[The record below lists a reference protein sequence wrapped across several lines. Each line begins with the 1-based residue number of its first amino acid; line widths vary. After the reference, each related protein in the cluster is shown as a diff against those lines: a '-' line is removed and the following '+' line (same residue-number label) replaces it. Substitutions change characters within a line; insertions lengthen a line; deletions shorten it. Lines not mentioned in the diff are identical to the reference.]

1 MTSNNTMELGD
12 IIKIISPGND
22 ALHNKIFFIYYL
34 DEETMT
40 IISKDDYSE
49 HNLNIENEELMDE
62 SIENIKILKK
72 NDEKGF
78 ARQNNLVVG
87 KNISIEFG
95 GQVPFFINGK
105 ITNLEEDM
113 IEITTY
119 SDNRVLYIDFE
130 YKGIPKNLPIVSIKD
145 FIPPDVE
152 KEPEDESVL
161 IQGRKEDGDEDALS
175 DDIEQ
180 LGQLIDENDMEIYDD
195 DDLKLMVNED
205 FVKVMK
211 QNKELIIEGDDV
223 FSDDIGAIEV
233 QEEYEVK
240 EGQKRYDLEA
250 QTSDILND
258 MLSTIPT
265 DKQSPKVLEK
275 INTQIKRYI
284 ELRDEFSVKNSEN
297 NIIKSKVKGR
307 HNKPLKQK
315 LKDMDSQ
322 LNWIIPIV
330 SNIKKI
336 YNIDVFDDDAPED
349 IIVTDL
355 EFDLFDDYRNNH
367 VSSEENKTNYLIN
380 KIHDYLN
387 PIEKPEDKRNILN
400 EVEVNNNIETIVNN
414 NSVGSII
421 EDNAA
426 ISTTIYNEELHKKE
440 YNIQKYITSGMMTE
454 LDPNTKRRKLVKTR
468 NNETMFVKGFLTV
481 PTKLRKIY
489 DINGINNI
497 LHKSQAH
504 YERANYSNWNLLGNM
519 AMQTQN
525 FNEDYINDNDKHD
538 LDSEIQLNDKYFKQ
552 YLFNEKIE
560 FSDRNTEKT
569 YDKFLYAMIPDV
581 GTVINKHLQKNQGVS
596 IDKML
601 EPLEYFGIDYSELH
615 KNDYNDLVEK
625 VEKNVSSFVK
635 TINNHSNLAK
645 RFIRQNKNWRINKNV
660 LSMLLHNKHR
670 ELYELYGLKDT
681 DLFSESIFKIFNQ
694 DNGRLWNTAISYSLL
709 DLYQDVDIDAVV
721 ERELAETKIN
731 VETEREKDT
740 ECTDFQLAKRYIE
753 LDELKADDGVDD
765 VYFDKKYDTTPYEI
779 KEEFT
784 EFENLPIDE
793 FKDIIKKHLIEK
805 LAVDVKMAQRDAE
818 AIVDGAKK
826 IRDGDYAVLEKDDK
840 TTFYIRSNNKWR
852 IDNDMSKKDADNIS
866 FCNTKAKCLNIKENC
881 DNVQT
886 NRNKMK
892 QQLLDQI
899 MKNFENTYTQN
910 ISEYKKKTRELL
922 GHYKKTLGLLKNMNQ
937 KRDYFYNN
945 KQVDIAKQLTMREIK
960 QSPYVELRDRV
971 LGEQDFIKRQNY
983 IQLFVQN
990 YCVYPDSTNKDQ
1002 SVYWLYC
1009 KDTMLPLLPKF
1020 LIDLAEAFEDNMYLD
1035 KLEEIQLRQ
1044 GEESADGDKI
1054 VDKYSGYTIRSI
1066 DFDLNEGYDKMG
1078 FKISTNAELEEDFLT
1093 REDLDIID
1101 EAGDLASEKEKQMAK
1116 INKYENKDAVMIANI
1131 VTTLNT
1137 QMNISVDAE
1146 DYVISNVLLGLE
1158 NDLMDERL
1166 YARQV
1171 AIAKKK
1177 KRKIKPYEY
1186 IHDEYLL
1193 LLTVAY
1199 YAIKVQTKIPSV
1211 STSRTFPGC
1220 NPKSFKGYPLE
1231 GDDDTF
1237 IRYLICVIA
1246 SIRLGSSE
1254 RPWSVIPKSKSKR
1267 NEIIKKY
1274 SEKVKDYID
1283 KKVLIRSSVQELLAD
1298 KREYLSS
1305 NIEVQI
1311 NEQFDLKSWSTFLPP
1326 LIEIKVKELKSV
1338 DSSFFTRF
1346 NSAIREGDGKQRD
1359 MYHALLG
1366 KIIKNSFYIQ
1376 ELIEKVVKKETLLL
1390 STVGN
1395 VVTQNSCCNVGEKYT
1410 IDYFMN
1416 KDGDIAKYKEIV
1428 ERLTMEKY
1436 RYKNNTLPFINDKVD
1451 RKTQYTEVGGGF
1463 DEEIIYKNFIK
1474 HCHFNSGLKLNDE
1487 LKLLCGKNTS
1497 KFTRFQSLKEKIDIM
1512 KKENLNYSEGNLVNL
1527 LNYMNKKTRIDIDLT
1542 LSKTQC
1548 DEGFL
1553 EIVNLLETKKI
1564 NKNYSIEILEKIK
1577 QTMMGVKTDSEFK
1590 NTDRLQIEL
1599 SKEIEVLKSYLVEKM
1614 KVIGEQRK
1622 LKEIFDDMLNWE
1634 QILNDITLSPLD
1646 RTNHIA
1652 SDFLKNNILFF
1663 IDYLPNMIINNAD
1676 FRKIKGENGDK
1687 NALLVPK
1694 HWNLSEYHRGDIESF
1709 MFKEFNFFTE
1719 FHDDQLLDECMV
1731 SLLNDCKDIKDF
1743 VKNIPYYCQYVDNEG
1758 KVEERKIPSNIIMML
1773 YYHSLLIV
1781 FSMIINSETMI
1792 DQGLLNDLNKREL
1805 QVKLKKIVFQCAN
1818 LMKNRKSMIDMNQDT
1833 IKSKVSRVK
1842 EKEKEQIKE
1851 RLGNLSKEARKIEDV
1866 MKNLSLG
1873 DWAVGRTSA
1882 IYIYNEDQY
1891 DKERHEI
1898 EQNAL
1903 RELQIGAVM
1912 DDVSD
1917 MHRDIYM
1924 MDHIAEQHSARLI
1937 EREENTINMAEDDDF
1952 GENFDGDEYY

>member
-1 MTSNNTMELGD
+1 MSSNNTMELGD

-22 ALHNKIFFIYYL
+22 VLHNKIFFVYYL
-34 DEETMT
+34 DDELMT

-72 NDEKGF
+72 NKEKGF
-78 ARQNNLVVG
+78 ARQNDLVVG

-113 IEITTY
+113 IEITKY
-119 SDNRVLYIDFE
+119 EDNRVLYIDFE

-145 FIPPDVE
+145 FIPPEVD
-152 KEPEDESVL
+152 KDEDEEKM
-161 IQGRKEDGDEDALS
+161 QGMVKIDDDEES
-175 DDIEQ
+175 SIDIESM
-180 LGQLIDENDMEIYDD
+180 GQLIDENDRELYDD

-205 FVKVMK
+205 LVKVMK
-211 QNKELIIEGDDV
+211 QNKELILEADDV
-223 FSDDIGAIEV
+223 FDEDIGTIEV

-240 EGQKRYDLEA
+240 EGQKRYDLES
-250 QTSDILND
+250 QTNDILND

-275 INTQIKRYI
+275 INTLIKRYV

-297 NIIKSKVKGR
+297 NIIKSKIHGR
-307 HNKPLKQK
+307 HNKPLKQT
-315 LKDMDSQ
+315 LKDMNKQ
-322 LNWIIPIV
+322 LKWIIPVV
-330 SNIKKI
+330 SNTKKI
-336 YNIDVFDDDAPED
+336 YNIDVFEDDAPED
-349 IIVTDL
+349 IIVSELDY
-355 EFDLFDDYRNNH
+355 DLFDEYRNNQI
-367 VSSEENKTNYLIN
+367 SSEENKTHYIIN

-387 PIEKPEDKRNILN
+387 PIEQPGDKRNIVA
-400 EVEVNNNIETIVNN
+400 EVEIKDNVESIVNN
-414 NSVGSII
+414 SSVSNII
-421 EDNAA
+421 DDNAA
-426 ISTTIYNEELHKKE
+426 VSTTIYNESINKKE
-440 YNIQKYITSGMMTE
+440 YNIQKYITSGEMTE
-454 LDPNTKRRKLVKTR
+454 MDLNTKRRKLVKTGP
-468 NNETMFVKGFLTV
+468 NETMFVKGFLSV

-489 DINGINNI
+489 DVNGSSNI
-497 LHKSQAH
+497 LRISQAH
-504 YERANYSNWNLLGNM
+504 CDRANHSYWHFLPNM
-519 AMQTQN
+519 SMQTQY
-525 FNEDYINDNDKHD
+525 FNEDYINDNDTHD
-538 LDSEIQLNDKYFKQ
+538 LDSEIQLNDKYFRQ
-552 YLFNEKIE
+552 YLFSEKIN

-569 YDKFLYAMIPDV
+569 YDKFLYSMIPDV
-581 GTVINKHLQKNQGVS
+581 GTVLNNHLKKSDGVS
-596 IDKML
+596 MDKIL
-601 EPLEYFGIDYSELH
+601 EPLEYFGIDYSQLN
-615 KNDYNDLVEK
+615 KNDYNDMVEK
-625 VEKNVSSFVK
+625 VEKNVSSYIK

-645 RFIRQNKNWRINKNV
+645 RFIRLNKNWRVNKNI
-660 LSMLLHNKHR
+660 LSKLLHNKHKD
-670 ELYELYGLKDT
+670 LYELYGIKDT
-681 DLFSESIFKIFNQ
+681 DLFSETISKIFYQ

-709 DLYQDVDIDAVV
+709 DLYQDIDIDEVV
-721 ERELAETKIN
+721 ERELAETKLN

-740 ECTDFQLAKRYIE
+740 ECVDFQLAKRYIE

-765 VYFDKKYDTTPYEI
+765 IYFDKKYDTTPYDI
-779 KEEFT
+779 KEEFA
-784 EFENLPIDE
+784 EFENLPVDE

-805 LAVDVKMAQRDAE
+805 LAVDVKMADRDAE
-818 AIVDGAKK
+818 SIVEGAKK
-826 IRDGDYAVLEKDDK
+826 VREGDYAVLEKDDK

-852 IDNDMSKKDADNIS
+852 IDNDMSKKDADNVS

-899 MKNFENTYTQN
+899 VKNFENTYTQN
-910 ISEYKKKTRELL
+910 IKEYKNKTRELL
-922 GHYKKTLGLLKNMNQ
+922 TYYKSTLSILKNMNQ
-937 KRDYFYNN
+937 RREYIYNN
-945 KQVDIAKQLTMREIK
+945 KQVEIAKQLTMREIK
-960 QSPYVELRDRV
+960 QSPYVDLRDRV
-971 LGEQDFIKRQNY
+971 LTEQDFIKRQNY

-990 YCVYPDSTNKDQ
+990 YCVYPDSANKEQ
-1002 SVYWLYC
+1002 SIYWLYC
-1009 KDTMLPLLPKF
+1009 KETMLPLLPKF
-1020 LIDLAEAFEDNMYLD
+1020 LIDLAEAFEDNMYLE
-1035 KLEEIQLRQ
+1035 KLEEIQLKQ
-1044 GEESADGDKI
+1044 GEESNDGDKI
-1054 VDKYSGYTIRSI
+1054 VDKYSGYTIRNI

-1078 FKISTNAELEEDFLT
+1078 FKISTNAELEEDYLT

-1101 EAGDLASEKEKQMAK
+1101 EAGDLATEKEKQMAK

-1131 VTTLNT
+1131 ITTLNA
-1137 QMNISVDAE
+1137 QMGISVDAE

-1158 NDLMDERL
+1158 NDLMDEKS

-1177 KRKIKPYEY
+1177 KRKIKSYEH

-1237 IRYLICVIA
+1237 LRYLICIIA
-1246 SIRLGSSE
+1246 TIRLGSSD
-1254 RPWSVIPKSKSKR
+1254 RPWSVIPKSKSKK

-1274 SEKVKDYID
+1274 SQMVKDYID

-1305 NIEVQI
+1305 NIEDEI
-1311 NEQFDLKSWSTFLPP
+1311 SEEFDLKSWNTFLPP

-1338 DSSFFTRF
+1338 DSSFFTRL
-1346 NSAIREGDGKQRD
+1346 NKAVREGDKSQRD
-1359 MYHALLG
+1359 MYDALLG

-1376 ELIEKVVKKETLLL
+1376 ELIENVVKKETLLL
-1390 STVGN
+1390 SAVGN
-1395 VVTQNSCCNVGEKYT
+1395 VVTQNSCCNIGEKYT

-1428 ERLTMEKY
+1428 ERLTLEKY
-1436 RYKNNTLPFINDKVD
+1436 RYKRNTLPFINDKVN
-1451 RKTQYTEVGGGF
+1451 RKTQYTEVGDGF
-1463 DEEIIYKNFIK
+1463 DEDLIYQNFIK
-1474 HCHFNSGLKLNDE
+1474 HCKFNSGLKLPDE
-1487 LKLLCGKNTS
+1487 LKLLCGKNSS
-1497 KFTRFQSLKEKIDIM
+1497 KFTRFQSLKEKISIM
-1512 KKENLNYSEGNLVNL
+1512 KKENLNYDQDNLILL
-1527 LNYMNKKTRIDIDLT
+1527 LNHINKKNIVDIDLN
-1542 LSKTQC
+1542 LSKASC
-1548 DEGFL
+1548 DKGFI
-1553 EIVNLLETKKI
+1553 EIINLLETKKV
-1564 NKNYSIEILEKIK
+1564 NKNYSSEILEKIK
-1577 QTMMGVKTDSEFK
+1577 NTLLNVKTEDELK
-1590 NTDRLQIEL
+1590 NVDRLQFEL
-1599 SKEIEVLKSYLVEKM
+1599 SKEIEVLKTYLADKM
-1614 KVIGEQRK
+1614 KIIGEQHK
-1622 LKEIFDDMLNWE
+1622 IKDIFEDILNWE
-1634 QILNDITLSPLD
+1634 PILNDITLTPYD
-1646 RTNHIA
+1646 RTNHIVCE
-1652 SDFLKNNILFF
+1652 FLKNNILFF

-1676 FRKIKGENGDK
+1676 FRKIKTSKGDK
-1687 NALLVPK
+1687 DTLLVPK
-1694 HWNLSEYHRGDIESF
+1694 HWNLSQFHKNDIESF
-1709 MFKEFNFFTE
+1709 IFKEFNFFTE
-1719 FHDDQLLDECMV
+1719 FHDDALLDECMNAI
-1731 SLLNDCKDIKDF
+1731 LKDCIDIKDF
-1743 VKNIPYYCQYVDNEG
+1743 IKNIPYYCQYVDNEG
-1758 KVEERKIPSNIIMML
+1758 KVEERNLPSNVIIML

-1781 FSMIINSETMI
+1781 LTMFVNSDTMI
-1792 DQGLLNDLNKREL
+1792 DQALLNDLNKREL
-1805 QVKLKKIVFQCAN
+1805 QVKLRKIVFQCAN
-1818 LMKNRKSMIDMNQDT
+1818 LLKNRKSMINMNEET
-1833 IKSKVSRVK
+1833 IKGKVSRVK

-1882 IYIYNEDQY
+1882 IYVYNQDQY
-1891 DKERHEI
+1891 DKERKDMEDSAI
-1898 EQNAL
+1898 

-1952 GENFDGDEYY
+1952 GEHFDGDEYY